1 MAPYLLT
8 GMTILATSDDETVRL
23 EPVEGTNGA

>member
-8 GMTILATSDDETVRL
+8 EMTMLAISDDETVL
-23 EPVEGTNGA
+23 PEPVEGTNGT